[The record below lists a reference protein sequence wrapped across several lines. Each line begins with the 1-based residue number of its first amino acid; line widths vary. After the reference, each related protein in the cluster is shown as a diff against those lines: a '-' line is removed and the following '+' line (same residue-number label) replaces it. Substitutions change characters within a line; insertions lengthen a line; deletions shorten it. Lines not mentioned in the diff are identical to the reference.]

1 MIAAEAY
8 QAEGPK
14 EAHAQGWLVSILLH
28 GTVAFAAILLMQQVT
43 IMPKDEA
50 FKWNVAMVSPTQQFQ
65 STAPTQNQY
74 PAQSDPS
81 TTSTP
86 LSPTQQTTPTQTLS
100 SPQLQAQQVTPSIS
114 ERITT
119 PIITE
124 APAPPPAELT
134 TSARQTTHTT
144 LPAEPTR
151 HETLAPMVVESTSI
165 VEPAGTPT
173 DSSGESDVL
182 TTASSQS
189 PTQVAA
195 ISPALSNVASKRD
208 YGWLSEIVLRRVEE
222 LKRYPASA
230 RVEPAEGKV
239 VLKVV
244 INENGSIGEVEVFQS
259 SGHSALDKAAV
270 ETMRE
275 AGPFH
280 LPRSLG
286 QARKTLKIPM
296 NYHLDR

>member
-1 MIAAEAY
+1 MIAAEAH

-28 GTVAFAAILLMQQVT
+28 GTVAFAAILLMKQVT

-50 FKWNVAMVSPTQQFQ
+50 FKWNVAMVSPTQLVQ

-74 PAQSDPS
+74 PAQSGPS

-86 LSPTQQTTPTQTLS
+86 ISPTQQTTPTQTLS
-100 SPQLQAQQVTPSIS
+100 SPQLQAQQITPSIS
-114 ERITT
+114 ERIT
-119 PIITE
+119 PILTE
-124 APAPPPAELT
+124 APAPTPAELT
-134 TSARQTTHTT
+134 TSARPTPHTT
-144 LPAEPTR
+144 QPAEPLR
-151 HETLAPMVVESTSI
+151 HETLAPMVDESTSI
-165 VEPAGTPT
+165 VEPADTPT
-173 DSSGESDVL
+173 DSSGESDVQ
-182 TTASSQS
+182 TVASGQS

-195 ISPALSNVASKRD
+195 ISPVLSNVPSKRD
-208 YGWLSEIVLRRVEE
+208 YGWLSETVLRRVEE

-259 SGHSALDKAAV
+259 SGHPALDKAAV

-275 AGPFH
+275 AAPFH

>member
-1 MIAAEAY
+1 MIAAEAH
-8 QAEGPK
+8 QVEGPK
-14 EAHAQGWLVSILLH
+14 EAHAQGWVVSILLH
-28 GTVAFAAILLMQQVT
+28 GTVALTAILLMKQVT

-50 FKWNVAMVSPTQQFQ
+50 FKWNVAMVSPTQLVQ
-65 STAPTQNQY
+65 SSAPTQDQY
-74 PAQSDPS
+74 TAQSGPS
-81 TTSTP
+81 TTSAP
-86 LSPTQQTTPTQTLS
+86 ISPMQQTTPTQTLS
-100 SPQLQAQQVTPSIS
+100 SPQLQAQQITPSIS
-114 ERITT
+114 ERIT
-119 PIITE
+119 PILTE
-124 APAPPPAELT
+124 APAPTPAELT
-134 TSARQTTHTT
+134 TSARPTPHTT
-144 LPAEPTR
+144 QPAEPLR
-151 HETLAPMVVESTSI
+151 HETLAPMVDESTSI
-165 VEPAGTPT
+165 VEPADTPT
-173 DSSGESDVL
+173 DSSGESDVQ
-182 TTASSQS
+182 TAASGQS

-195 ISPALSNVASKRD
+195 ISPVLSNVPSKRD
-208 YGWLSEIVLRRVEE
+208 YGWLSETVLRRVEE

-259 SGHSALDKAAV
+259 SGHPALDKAAV

-275 AGPFH
+275 AAPFH